1 MTTIDVITV
10 YFGLMSEQA
19 SDIVIFYRGEEKK
32 KRLHCL
38 LLYQPSFLCL
48 SQAACWRSQQH
59 STVLVNTFY
68 KYPRL
73 NGKWCRLLGKFAGE
87 VALFKGEIKSASK

>member
-32 KRLHCL
+32 KITLSVIISAFFSLSVTGSLLEVSAAFHC
-38 LLYQPSFLCL
+38 
-48 SQAACWRSQQH
+48 
-59 STVLVNTFY
+59 
-68 KYPRL
+68 
-73 NGKWCRLLGKFAGE
+73 AGE
-87 VALFKGEIKSASK
+87 YVL